1 MSASL
6 VVTRL
11 AGDSTLLATLTGGVY
26 DHGTLSSPG
35 GSKLPSQAY
44 TASGKLKPLAI
55 VRGRAVVPTGEL
67 VNRSTQ
73 FASTRQVIEI
83 WLYDDRDA
91 SLSALSAAGT
101 RIYTLLQERP
111 LTGTYAL
118 VMMSWVQDM
127 RAEEYGDARMCRQ
140 EWDVRGRLLA

>member
-1 MSASL
+1 MVS
-6 VVTRL
+6 RL
-11 AGDSTLLATLTGGVY
+11 AADSTLLATLTGGIH
-26 DHGTLSSPG
+26 DHASLSSAG
-35 GSKLPSQAY
+35 GSKLPSSAY

-67 VNRSTQ
+67 ADRSAQ
-73 FASTRQVIEI
+73 YASTRQVIEV

-91 SLSALSAAGT
+91 TLSALSAAGT

-111 LTGTYAL
+111 LTGTYSL
-118 VMMSWVQDM
+118 LLMSWMQDM

-140 EWDVRGRLLA
+140 EWDVRGRLR